1 MRRSLTS
8 WVMVVGMLLMGSA
21 NAAGPTAFTIK
32 ADNEADITVKAYAA
46 RGNDLLLWLPPD
58 TGFSNAENRIAAQL
72 AQGGV
77 EVWLADLLG
86 ARFLPALPSSFY
98 QIPANDVVALYR
110 AVAAR
115 TRKSVYIVTAGR
127 GAIPALKG
135 LSVLQHSPGPQP
147 AIAGAIL
154 LYPDLYTGT
163 PDPGKE
169 AEFLPFARQIKLP
182 MIVLQPELSPWHWRL
197 DALKQNLEKGG
208 SRVQIRSLPGVR
220 DRFYYRDDVS
230 PLERAEGKRLPR
242 VLRESIAQLK
252 RNAKR

>member
-1 MRRSLTS
+1 MRRSLMR
-8 WVMVVGMLLMGSA
+8 WMMVVAMLLATAA
-21 NAAGPTAFTIK
+21 NGASPTAFTIK
-32 ADNEADITVKAYAA
+32 VDNEVDIPVRAYAA

-58 TGFSNAENRIAAQL
+58 TGFSNAEYRIAAQL
-72 AQGGV
+72 AQEGI

-98 QIPANDVVALYR
+98 QIPPNDVVALYR
-110 AVAAR
+110 AVAAK

-135 LSVLQHSPGPQP
+135 LSALQRTPGAQT

-182 MIVLQPELSPWHWRL
+182 LIVLQPELSPWHWRL
-197 DALKQNLEKGG
+197 DALKQNLETGG
-208 SRVQIRSLPGVR
+208 SRVLIRSLPGVR

-230 PLERAEGKRLPR
+230 QLERAEGKRLPR
-242 VLRESIAQLK
+242 LLRESLAQLK